1 VLILAEMAAAD
12 LAAARSAARDHA
24 RITQT
29 SEDALLDAQIR
40 AALGLCEAFCGCL
53 VLAREAAQIL
63 PARPDWQRLAARP
76 VGAILGVE
84 GIPAEGA
91 AFMLPVDAYAIDID
105 AAGDGMVRVIAPGAA
120 GRVRVQYR
128 AGLAPDWAAL
138 PAPIAQGIVRLAVH
152 LFSSREMP
160 DATPVALPPAAV
172 AALWRPWRRM
182 GLG

>member
-1 VLILAEMAAAD
+1 MLTLAEMAAAD
-12 LAAARSAARDHA
+12 LAAARAAARDHA
-24 RITQT
+24 RITQSGEET
-29 SEDALLDAQIR
+29 VLDAQIL
-40 AALGLCEAFCGCL
+40 AALGLCEAFCGCQML
-53 VLAREAAQIL
+53 SRTAAQIL
-63 PARPDWQRLAARP
+63 PARGDWQRLAARP
-76 VGAILGVE
+76 VAAILSVE

-91 AFMLPVDAYAIDID
+91 GFALPVDAYAIDID
-105 AAGDGMVRVIAPGAA
+105 EDGNGMVRVIAPGAA

-160 DATPVALPPAAV
+160 GTPSAALPPAAV

-182 GLG
+182 GLA